1 MAMTLARLRAIAKSE
16 GVKGYSKMGK
26 RELEIAIYQAR
37 CDSLDGTKEQS
48 QATNKTTV
56 EQAVAAVQSAT
67 TVEEI
72 QAVLEQC
79 KKDQLHEVFLAVT
92 GIKDSP
98 CPKSWK
104 KADIVLHCK
113 WGIVAYK
120 ARNAFKA
127 MDAETRAEYLTS
139 EQFELDNNSVDTL
152 MAQLTPYELITLN
165 AALGVTFEEYKDI
178 CEGYRAISSLKS
190 SIRRAVR
197 RAHMTEHE
205 RAIEDDARRVARAA
219 YEDVT
224 AKNATPVEET
234 QEHLAV
240 SEISS
245 YVVGKQI
252 AVLKGNAKAQQAL
265 LKDCGDEF
273 LLAMHKVFSAPVRVT
288 MEDPNELR
296 KYMCRDVLKA
306 IRTPD
311 YARFLLA
318 SVRADLKKDLHVK
331 RAYLEG
337 WERFLSEY
345 VPAMSREEKL
355 EELRRQIRLICGD
368 RYWIRVQLRDGID
381 KGRTA
386 IYAQLTRE
394 GKELLRQYMELK
406 HSQSKF
412 APVISPDYDSAFDE
426 PAYIPDYQENL
437 AALDDVPESRILD
450 TQEVGVSYEDVRQ
463 AYMAY
468 EYAMCE
474 YSDSRDTDVAKKNE
488 ADTAY
493 REYLRLLVEYRKGAM
508 PKREMALRW
517 VRKHFSDKWI
527 PADELE
533 VYPQDMLIEMSHACG
548 IHAAKCQHISK
559 LDMAVRLLRD
569 AGIEPGLKTD
579 YECAVNLRKEYQR
592 ELHEVWQQRRALRK
606 ALRLLGEDSKEARIL
621 EDMCCRD
628 AGHPANSTR
637 IERMLEQYRRVCR
650 ECADGRKYEAE
661 NKGISPA
668 PVQEVKP
675 IVELKAPELKVQ
687 VVLASKSKAS
697 HVDRKKSRT
706 PIKKS
711 HIPSWIQSR
720 QLSSKASKHNP
731 NIKPL
736 VKLTKGAS
744 TVRVKKFY

>member
-67 TVEEI
+67 TAEEI

-224 AKNATPVEET
+224 AKNATPVEKT
-234 QEHLAV
+234 QEQPAV

-245 YVVGKQI
+245 YDIGKQI
-252 AVLKGNAKAQQAL
+252 IALKGKAKAQQAL
-265 LKDCGDEF
+265 LKSCGDDF
-273 LLAMHKVFSAPVRVT
+273 LLDMMNVFSHPVSVT
-288 MEDPNELR
+288 MEDPDELR
-296 KYMCRDVLKA
+296 KYMCRGVIQVARDAKYAALLLKLTRVWIA
-306 IRTPD
+306 K
-311 YARFLLA
+311 ARAKTMFVVDIA
-318 SVRADLKKDLHVK
+318 H
-331 RAYLEG
+331 LEG
-337 WERFLSEY
+337 WAKF
-345 VPAMSREEKL
+345 L
-355 EELRRQIRLICGD
+355 EECAHSMRRFEDINQTES
-368 RYWIRVQLRDGID
+368 V
-381 KGRTA
+381 A
-386 IYAQLTRE
+386 
-394 GKELLRQYMELK
+394 
-406 HSQSKF
+406 
-412 APVISPDYDSAFDE
+412 VISPDYDSAFDE
-426 PAYIPDYQENL
+426 PAYSPDVQDITVNVDDIPADHEPDIQEIGIAVYEAMETAYTEYICAEDKYL
-437 AALDDVPESRILD
+437 TSKKTDMAEKAKSDAAFRKYLTLL
-450 TQEVGVSYEDVRQ
+450 
-463 AYMAY
+463 Y
-468 EYAMCE
+468 EYRRC
-474 YSDSRDTDVAKKNE
+474 
-488 ADTAY
+488 
-493 REYLRLLVEYRKGAM
+493 GM
-508 PKREMALRW
+508 PKREEALNW
-517 VRKHFSDKWI
+517 VREFCSKSYWPEDDLPRKSI
-527 PADELE
+527 DVLE
-533 VYPQDMLIEMSHACG
+533 TLCHKCG
-548 IHAAKCQHISK
+548 IHAADFKVYCNKH
-559 LDMAVRLLRD
+559 DMAVRLLRE
-569 AGIEPGLKTD
+569 AGIETREPTE
-579 YECAVNLRKEYQR
+579 YEQDVELRKELQS
-592 ELHEVWQQRRALRK
+592 ELHKYWQKRHALRK
-606 ALRLLGEDSKEARIL
+606 AQRIFGAGSADAEAL
-621 EDMCCRD
+621 NGMW
-628 AGHPANSTR
+628 
-637 IERMLEQYRRVCR
+637 EQYQEEADLMLYKYKAVAMRLKKWR
-650 ECADGRKYEAE
+650 EYEVDSR
-661 NKGISPA
+661 GISPA

-675 IVELKAPELKVQ
+675 IVELKAPEPEVQ
-687 VVLASKSKAS
+687 VVLASKSKVS
-697 HVDRKKSRT
+697 HVYRKKSRT
-706 PIKKS
+706 PIRKS
-711 HIPSWIQSR
+711 HAPSWIQSR
-720 QLSSKASKHNP
+720 QLTSKTSKHSP
-731 NIKPL
+731 NRKPL
-736 VKLTKGAS
+736 VKLSKSAS
-744 TVRVKKFY
+744 TLRAKKF